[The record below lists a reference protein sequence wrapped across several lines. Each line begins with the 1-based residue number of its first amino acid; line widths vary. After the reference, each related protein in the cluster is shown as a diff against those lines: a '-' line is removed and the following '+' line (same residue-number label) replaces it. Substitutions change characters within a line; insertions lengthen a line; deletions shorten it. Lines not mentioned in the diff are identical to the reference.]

1 MGVHTLLPTFSY
13 HSVIPKNR
21 LSAVLL
27 LILILILLMSCAIH
41 PRTETPV
48 PSIKFAVAKGLGKT
62 LLIMLPG
69 SGDRAGS
76 FVKTGFVDIA
86 DRQQFDVLAVDAHFG
101 YYAKGIL
108 VERLREDIIIPARAQ
123 GYENIWLLGISMGGL
138 GALLYVA
145 EYPNEIDGVIL
156 LAPFLGSS
164 RLVEDIKN
172 AGGLGAW
179 SGDSQ
184 GFKPY
189 EVDVWRWLK
198 KEIVGDGGTP
208 VYIGFGQSDSMAPA
222 YDLLVQALDPS
233 HVYTS
238 SGGHNWKTWEPLW
251 ARIAADLEVSR
262 GN

>member
-1 MGVHTLLPTFSY
+1 M
-13 HSVIPKNR
+13 
-21 LSAVLL
+21 LL
-27 LILILILLMSCAIH
+27 LVSVPLLLMSCAIH
-41 PRTETPV
+41 PRTENPI
-48 PSIKFAVAKGLGKT
+48 PSIRSASAKGLGKT

-69 SGDRAGS
+69 RGDRAGS
-76 FVKTGFVDIA
+76 FVKAGFVDIA
-86 DRQQFDVLAVDAHFG
+86 NRQQFDVLAVDAHFG
-101 YYAKGIL
+101 YYSKGTL
-108 VERLREDIIIPARAQ
+108 VERLREDIVAPARAR

-156 LAPFLGSS
+156 IAPFLGSS
-164 RLVEDIKN
+164 KLVEEIEN

-179 SGDSQ
+179 SGASQ

-189 EVDVWRWLK
+189 EIDVWAWLK
-198 KEIVGDGGTP
+198 KEIVGGSSKP

-222 YDLLVQALDPS
+222 YDVLVQALDPS

-238 SGGHNWKTWEPLW
+238 NGGHNWKTWKPLW
-251 ARIAADLEVSR
+251 ARIAAELEDSR